1 MFLLVGMIVGT
12 EVIEEKY
19 IHGSDYFRLIVFYF
33 FMIICR
39 YLMVISFWPLLKK
52 YGYPM
57 S

>member
-1 MFLLVGMIVGT
+1 MIVGT
-12 EVIEEKY
+12 EVIEENY
-19 IHGSDYFRLIVFYF
+19 IHASDYFRMIIFYF